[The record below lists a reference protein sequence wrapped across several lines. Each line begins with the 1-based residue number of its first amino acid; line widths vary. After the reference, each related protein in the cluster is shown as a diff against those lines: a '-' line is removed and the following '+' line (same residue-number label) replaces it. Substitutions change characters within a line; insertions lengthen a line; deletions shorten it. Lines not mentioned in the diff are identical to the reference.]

1 MGQDFAHL
9 VMLLAGV
16 GGKIACKVAHFAIL
30 LVCALGGRANLEIL
44 HRLHHLN
51 HVRHLNHLCPLQV
64 TQVVQAAQ
72 AVQAVQDCKISRLQS
87 PPRSCTLEHPSER
100 SKLACNLAPCTP
112 LLKMSKNL
120 ADQD

>member
-64 TQVVQAAQ
+64 TRVVQAAQ

-87 PPRSCTLEHPSER
+87 PPPIVHTRAPFR
-100 SKLACNLAPCTP
+100 AKQACL
-112 LLKMSKNL
+112 
-120 ADQD
+120 

>member
-16 GGKIACKVAHFAIL
+16 GGKIACKVARFAIL

-87 PPRSCTLEHPSER
+87 PPHRAH
-100 SKLACNLAPCTP
+100 
-112 LLKMSKNL
+112 
-120 ADQD
+120 